1 VGREYRIVQ
10 AIRSFRDLT
19 VWQKSFELTEGVYKI
34 TTQLP
39 KEEKF
44 GLASQLQRCA
54 TSIPSNIA
62 EGCSRNNRG
71 EYLHFIGIA
80 RGSAAE
86 LETQLLLTQKIY
98 NINLHEE
105 IKLLTE
111 VRKMLTT
118 LSQRLRT

>member
-1 VGREYRIVQ
+1 VQ